1 MEISL
6 INMIG
11 YLAAILMFST
21 FYMKKMI
28 PLRAVGISSNIAF
41 IIYASATHVYPLL
54 VLHLCLLPL
63 NTYRM
68 IQMIRLVNNVREA
81 SKGGYSMD
89 FLVPFMKKEAFKK
102 GDVVFKKGDE
112 SGKMYYLHK
121 GLIKLVEKD
130 EMMTDG
136 SLIGEI
142 GIFSPNKQRTG
153 TVICETDAEIYTIP
167 ESNVIELYYQ
177 NPKFGFYLVQMIIKR
192 FLKDVEKKSNP
203 I

>member
-1 MEISL
+1 MDFSL
-6 INMIG
+6 INMVG
-11 YLAAILMFST
+11 YLAAILMFCT

-41 IIYASATHVYPLL
+41 IIYASSTHVYPLL

-89 FLVPFMKKEAFKK
+89 FLVPFMKKELFKK
-102 GDVVFKKGDE
+102 GDTVFKKGDE
-112 SGKMYYLHK
+112 SGKMYFLQK
-121 GLIKLVEKD
+121 GQIKLVENNTL
-130 EMMTDG
+130 MTDG
-136 SLIGEI
+136 TVIGEI
-142 GIFSPNKQRTG
+142 GIFSSNKQRTG
-153 TVICETDAEIYTIP
+153 TVICETDSEIYTIP

-177 NPKFGFYLVQMIIKR
+177 NPKFGFYLVQMIIQR
-192 FLKDVEKKSNP
+192 LVQDTEKA
-203 I
+203 

>member
-6 INMIG
+6 IDMIG

-41 IIYASATHVYPLL
+41 IIYASSSHIYPLL
-54 VLHLCLLPL
+54 ALHLCLLPL

-68 IQMIRLVNNVREA
+68 VQMIRLVNNVREA

-89 FLVPFMKKEAFKK
+89 FLVPFMKKEVFTK
-102 GDVVFKKGDE
+102 GDTVFKKGDE
-112 SGKMYYLHK
+112 SEKMYFLHK
-121 GLIKLVEKD
+121 GRVKLVEKNAL
-130 EMMTDG
+130 MTDG

-153 TVICETDAEIYTIP
+153 TVICETDADIYTIP

-177 NPKFGFYLVQMIIKR
+177 NPTFGFYLVQMIIQR
-192 FLKDVEKKSNP
+192 LLKDAEKA
-203 I
+203 